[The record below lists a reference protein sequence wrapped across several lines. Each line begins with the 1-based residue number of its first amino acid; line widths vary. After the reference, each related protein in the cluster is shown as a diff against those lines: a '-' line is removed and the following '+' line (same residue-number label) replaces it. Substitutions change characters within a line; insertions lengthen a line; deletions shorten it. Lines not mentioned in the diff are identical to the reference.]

1 MKRCFM
7 LAVLA
12 MTAACA
18 AMDGTVAK
26 ISQRENRENLWQLA
40 QRYESVHRFST
51 LFPANDVRR
60 YLSTPEGIEEAIQ
73 WCKASGITKV
83 YLETFRGGYQADR
96 ETLVRARD
104 RFREAGFIVCG
115 GVTTT
120 GIGKK
125 TGKYSNT
132 CCYTH
137 KPTQEQ
143 LAAIFR
149 FTASLF
155 DVIMIDDFYFT
166 DCDCDECK
174 TAKGNQDWPT
184 YRMALLDRVSE
195 EFVIQPARETN
206 PNVKIIIKYP
216 EWYDRFHDRGY
227 DVVREPQL
235 FDITWIGTETRD
247 PDSDR
252 WGRKPQYGA
261 YWLSLWAA
269 AFSRG
274 KLGGGWYD
282 PYGTTAH
289 TYCEQGRQT
298 ILGLCKETVLFCYGG
313 LQRDTGPD
321 NVAAFRR
328 EMPEQLALAAFVR
341 GETPRGVGTYK
352 PPHSAPG
359 DDAYIFNFVGMLGIP
374 MTADV
379 KFPAAAPSL
388 FLTRHVL
395 ADPAFPEAFE
405 AAVSAGK
412 PVLVSTAL
420 KDALEEAGQPAPSA
434 PNVSFLAYDPR
445 AKKSFYGVP
454 DSVREL
460 LNMPRERADALR
472 RPLLEPLGIEFS
484 APPRVS
490 LYLYGKR
497 KVVVENFND
506 AAVEIGLKMR
516 GAKGFER
523 VLVIPREAAP
533 DMQMHEGVL
542 RMTLPPR
549 SLAALAAK

>member
-1 MKRCFM
+1 MKPSFM
-7 LAVLA
+7 IAILAAAV
-12 MTAACA
+12 ACA
-18 AMDGTVAK
+18 AMEGPVAR
-26 ISQRENRENLWQLA
+26 ISQTEDRENLWQLA
-40 QRYESVHRFST
+40 RRYESVHRFST
-51 LFPANDVRR
+51 LFPAQDVRR
-60 YLSTPEGIEEAIQ
+60 YLGTPEGVEEAIQ
-73 WCKASGITKV
+73 WCKTSGITKV
-83 YLETFRGGYQADR
+83 YLETFRGRYQADR

-125 TGKYSNT
+125 TGKYSDT

-174 TAKGNQDWPT
+174 TAKGNQDWST

-195 EFVIQPARETN
+195 EFVIKPARETN

-216 EWYDRFHDRGY
+216 EWYDRFHERGY
-227 DVVREPQL
+227 DVVRQPEL
-235 FDITWIGTETRD
+235 FDITWIGTETRN
-247 PDSDR
+247 PDSDQ
-252 WGRKPQYGA
+252 WGRKPQFGA
-261 YWLSLWAA
+261 YWLSLWAS

-282 PYGTTAH
+282 PFGTNAH

-298 ILGLCKETVLFCYGG
+298 ILGLCKESVLFCYGA
-313 LQRDTGPD
+313 LHRDTGPD

-328 EMPEQLALAAFVR
+328 EMPEQLALAAFVQ

-352 PPHSAPG
+352 PPHSAAG
-359 DDAYIFNFVGMLGIP
+359 DDFYIFNFVGMLGIP

-379 KFPAAAPSL
+379 KFPADSPSL
-388 FLTRHVL
+388 FLTRHAL
-395 ADPAFPEAFE
+395 ADPALGEALE
-405 AAVSAGK
+405 AAAGAGK

-420 KDALEEAGQPAPSA
+420 KDALNAAGRPVPSA
-434 PNVSFLAYDPR
+434 PNVSVLAYDPK
-445 AKKSFYGVP
+445 AKKSYYGVS

-460 LNMPRERADALR
+460 LNMSREKADALR
-472 RPLLEPLGIEFS
+472 RPLLEPLGIELS

-506 AAVEIGLKMR
+506 SAVEISLKMR
-516 GAKGFER
+516 GAKGFDR
-523 VLVIPREAAP
+523 VLVIPREAALE
-533 DMQMHEGVL
+533 MQMREGAL
-542 RMTLPPR
+542 HMTLPAR
-549 SLAALAAK
+549 SLTALTAK